1 MTVNGLQV
9 LDDSNSRVQF
19 GPNYNRLQQLKAQ
32 YDPES
37 VFPKWFSL
45 FLVESSW
52 FLKGLNDPNAR
63 GRSLSTPTLP
73 ALTLSRALM
82 AGNFKAD
89 ACDKTYVN

>member
-45 FLVESSW
+45 VRRTREIVLLARHHVALCFFSW
-52 FLKGLNDPNAR
+52 C
-63 GRSLSTPTLP
+63 SQ
-73 ALTLSRALM
+73 
-82 AGNFKAD
+82 AGPHE
-89 ACDKTYVN
+89 